1 VKPEFAY
8 KKEVDGTD
16 KEAEELLVK
25 QLKMSLKDVVQ
36 DQMECLHRIA
46 DVRTSLK
53 LRDYLHAACREGN
66 RPTYQSIVGRIARD
80 SITHDGDNLLDLE
93 KYSSAAAL
101 PDILGMATSL
111 GLGRFRFGSKGKPRP
126 RDNQTVIIFVI
137 GGITCAEIQEVLEH
151 ISAVGGGCQVLV
163 GSTTLNTVRNVLF
176 SCMSTSPES

>member
-1 VKPEFAY
+1 MKPEFAY

-53 LRDYLHAACREGN
+53 LRDYLYVSCDRFSLTAQRNLILSRFSLLKSRHAACREGN

-111 GLGRFRFGSKGKPRP
+111 GYGNPSCEKPVMWLVEAIFTAGWADSDLGAKANL
-126 RDNQTVIIFVI
+126 D
-137 GGITCAEIQEVLEH
+137 
-151 ISAVGGGCQVLV
+151 LV
-163 GSTTLNTVRNVLF
+163 TTKRL
-176 SCMSTSPES
+176 